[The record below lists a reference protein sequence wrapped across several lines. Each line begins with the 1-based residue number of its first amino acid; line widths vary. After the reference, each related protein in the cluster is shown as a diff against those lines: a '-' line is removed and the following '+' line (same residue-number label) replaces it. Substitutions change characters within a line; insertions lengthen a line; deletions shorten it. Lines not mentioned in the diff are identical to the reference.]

1 VACTPADAGQPG
13 PAAGQPWPA
22 AGLTDAR
29 HSSAVAAAL
38 VASGAF
44 TADLRMPRDQWF
56 RWKSGILA
64 PCGCNCR
71 RLNAVPDLRSL
82 VDDALADA
90 TRSSFPGADYIV
102 AVAHAGIPWA
112 KTVAERL
119 RLPLAYVRAEARAA
133 GGKLVECEPGTG
145 ARAVIIEDVVASGGS
160 AARAIQAL
168 LAETSLRVAGVQ
180 SIANWNFPEMRG
192 LLAPWTVRAVTSYP
206 QVLASARE
214 AGTLSDADVSQLLR
228 FYADPRRHRWP
239 SGPADGATLPAVIQL
254 QYVFQHKAA
263 WMQYVF
269 QSRVVQVQHVFQF
282 QITPSPPQHPLQ
294 RAYSMPR
301 HRARNGLKGYLSS
314 VDLDSLEMVF

>member
-1 VACTPADAGQPG
+1 VACPPG
-13 PAAGQPWPA
+13 AAPPPGTGGGPP

-29 HSSAVAAAL
+29 HARPVAAAL

-44 TADLRMPRDQWF
+44 TADLRRPRDQWF

-71 RLNAVPDLRSL
+71 RLNTVPALRRL

-119 RLPLAYVRAEARAA
+119 DLPLAYVRAEAREP
-133 GGKLVECEPGTG
+133 GGPLVECEPETG
-145 ARAVIIEDVVASGGS
+145 GRAVIIEDVVASGGS
-160 AARAIQAL
+160 AARAIRAL

-180 SIANWNFPEMRG
+180 SIANWNFPEMRN
-192 LLAPWTVRAVTSYP
+192 LLAPWMVRAVTSYP

-214 AGTLSDADVSQLLR
+214 AGLLSDADVRELLR

-239 SGPADGATLPAVIQL
+239 SGPAADASLSGQFNCNTCFNFRLP
-254 QYVFQHKAA
+254 
-263 WMQYVF
+263 
-269 QSRVVQVQHVFQF
+269 
-282 QITPSPPQHPLQ
+282 
-294 RAYSMPR
+294 
-301 HRARNGLKGYLSS
+301 
-314 VDLDSLEMVF
+314 

>member
-1 VACTPADAGQPG
+1 MAAPPGTARPPGAGDG
-13 PAAGQPWPA
+13 PLAR
-22 AGLTDAR
+22 LTDAR
-29 HSSAVAAAL
+29 HARPVADAL

-71 RLNAVPDLRSL
+71 RLNTVPALRRL

-119 RLPLAYVRAEARAA
+119 DLPLAYVRAEAREPC
-133 GGKLVECEPGTG
+133 GPLVECLPGTG

-160 AARAIQAL
+160 AARAIEAL
-168 LAETSLRVAGVQ
+168 LAETSLQVAGVQ
-180 SIANWNFPEMRG
+180 SIANWNFPEMRD

-206 QVLASARE
+206 QVLDRAQE
-214 AGTLSDADVSQLLR
+214 AGMLSAADVSRLLR
-228 FYADPRRHRWP
+228 FYADPRRHRWHP
-239 SGPADGATLPAVIQL
+239 GPEARTALSGAI
-254 QYVFQHKAA
+254 
-263 WMQYVF
+263 
-269 QSRVVQVQHVFQF
+269 
-282 QITPSPPQHPLQ
+282 
-294 RAYSMPR
+294 
-301 HRARNGLKGYLSS
+301 
-314 VDLDSLEMVF
+314 